1 MAAATALQI
10 PQLAIFDVDAS
21 RPQTPVSLSEG
32 EASAPTSPTASR
44 KDSLGVDAPAG
55 WRRRR
60 ASSVSTM
67 DTLPMYSGPNSPA
80 RSLRDRKRSN
90 SITPSVY
97 SEAPS
102 YRTIPFDND
111 STVYHIYR
119 LGHKGAMSVHE
130 VSDASLDL
138 LPRATFA
145 DGTPRPLPGFWK
157 RYCLAMNA
165 KTARR
170 PDRPKYDPRM
180 ASYFVHKPVLPAY
193 YQHVPMTL
201 RVGPNKHSPIACR
214 FGGNFAWR
222 KWFFDFEDINGEGVV
237 DERGVI
243 ATDYPRKPKKVWKP
257 KAPKAPKA
265 ETEEAQAVSLKD
277 PKRGSHKRS
286 FSWSP
291 IPKSASKKGSKDSLK
306 GKAIALT
313 VPETKEPDQQPAGD
327 VQETPKI
334 IASAPLRPPPGI
346 SVATESEIP
355 DTGESASASTPTPT
369 PSRVTPALTI
379 DTSAGPKPFS
389 PSTQTENPYDRVE
402 MTWENK
408 LGRQYCF
415 TYKDIKFSWK
425 GTSTLSDVTNKK
437 WGAFN
442 RFSHL
447 KLVAELP
454 EDPVQTPKS
463 PFLSPKDAEKQSPL
477 LRRRSSIS
485 SLSSISSIFS
495 KKSATKKE
503 LLVATYTSVWGK
515 RKAGRLHVDN
525 TAIEKISEAI
535 AAASSSSFV
544 LPSKRRS
551 ATFSESQYLSPTCLS
566 PPTRV
571 SHAHVFPT
579 PRIEPLPVEIE
590 IFERKR
596 IKELVVATGIAMANS
611 EQEKRHALVE
621 LTALLVEI
629 VQNIPMN

>member
-10 PQLAIFDVDAS
+10 PQLVISNVDAS
-21 RPQTPVSLSEG
+21 RPQTPASISEG
-32 EASAPTSPTASR
+32 ESSTPTSPTISR
-44 KDSLGVDAPAG
+44 KDSLGVDTLSG

-60 ASSVSTM
+60 ASSMSTIT
-67 DTLPMYSGPNSPA
+67 TLPMYSGPNSPTQ
-80 RSLRDRKRSN
+80 SLRDRKRSN
-90 SITPSVY
+90 SMTPSVY

-119 LGHKGAMSVHE
+119 QGHKGAISVHE

-157 RYCLAMNA
+157 RNCRLMNA
-165 KTARR
+165 KTARC

-201 RVGPNKHSPIACR
+201 RVGPNKNSPIACR

-265 ETEEAQAVSLKD
+265 PSAETEEAQAAAAAKE
-277 PKRGSHKRS
+277 PKGGLHKRS

-291 IPKSASKKGSKDSLK
+291 IPKTASKKGSKDSLK
-306 GKAIALT
+306 GKQIA
-313 VPETKEPDQQPAGD
+313 VAETKEPDQQPAGD
-327 VQETPKI
+327 VQKTPEI
-334 IASAPLRPPPGI
+334 VASVTPRPPSVVNVAGEPG
-346 SVATESEIP
+346 TEAEIP
-355 DTGESASASTPTPT
+355 DTTEESASASAPTPK
-369 PSRVTPALTI
+369 PARVTPALTI
-379 DTSAGPKPFS
+379 DTSAPQAEKPS
-389 PSTQTENPYDRVE
+389 DRVE

-415 TYKDIKFSWK
+415 TYRNIKFYWK
-425 GTSTLSDVTNKK
+425 GTSTLSDVNNKK

-454 EDPVQTPKS
+454 EEPVETPKS
-463 PFLSPKDAEKQSPL
+463 PLLSPKDAEKQSPL
-477 LRRRSSIS
+477 LRRRSSFS

-495 KKSATKKE
+495 KKSTTKKE
-503 LLVATYTSVWGK
+503 LLLATYTSVWGK
-515 RKAGRLHVDN
+515 RKAGRLHIDN
-525 TAIEKISEAI
+525 TAIEKLAEKI
-535 AAASSSSFV
+535 AAASPSSFA

-551 ATFSESQYLSPTCLS
+551 ATFSESHYISPTSLS
-566 PPTRV
+566 PPTRA

-579 PRIEPLPVEIE
+579 PRIESLPVEIE

-596 IKELVVATGIAMANS
+596 IKELVVATGIAMVNA
-611 EQEKRHALVE
+611 EHEKRHTLIE
-621 LTALLVEI
+621 LTFLLIEI
-629 VQNIPMN
+629 VQNVPMN